1 MFPLVHTLIPFQRAQ
16 YKHLL
21 PCCPPFHMK
30 CPSHPLF
37 LEASL
42 VRNLP
47 KETGSEVSCPSL
59 GVEGGRHVFLSPL
72 YLFCRLLGL
81 TIDPQSTHAGEAQC
95 SRWAASWLSN
105 SSLPAPPKASDRR
118 ATLVRAAGG
127 FLGEEAITY
136 LKKALYKNAPLG
148 TRSLQRMCYGCC
160 YLFIPPPTSQKDLK
174 LLTIKTEPGLCT
186 ESGNREKSEE
196 RLYGSSVTPANGL
209 WAPKGG
215 RAACAER

>member
-59 GVEGGRHVFLSPL
+59 GVQGGRHVFLSPL
-72 YLFCRLLGL
+72 YLFCCLLGL

-105 SSLPAPPKASDRR
+105 SSLPALPKASDRE
-118 ATLVRAAGG
+118 GQS
-127 FLGEEAITY
+127 GE
-136 LKKALYKNAPLG
+136 
-148 TRSLQRMCYGCC
+148 
-160 YLFIPPPTSQKDLK
+160 
-174 LLTIKTEPGLCT
+174 
-186 ESGNREKSEE
+186 
-196 RLYGSSVTPANGL
+196 
-209 WAPKGG
+209 GG
-215 RAACAER
+215 RRFPGRGSNHLPKKSSL